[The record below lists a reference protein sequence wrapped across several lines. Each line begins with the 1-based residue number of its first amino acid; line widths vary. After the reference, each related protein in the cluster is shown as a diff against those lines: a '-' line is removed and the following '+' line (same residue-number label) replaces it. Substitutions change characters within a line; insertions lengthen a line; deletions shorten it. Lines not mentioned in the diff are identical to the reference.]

1 VADSANSRCNFQEA
15 AASGKSRPRVAGH
28 ERPVSG
34 DPISFARL
42 KRRTHPDK
50 TSVGRI
56 EKGFDF
62 LGYHFSRGPIRLAH
76 QSVQH
81 FLARLH
87 RLYEQQKKAP
97 EGALILGK
105 YVTRWLRWTRA
116 GLWELDRGCLPST
129 PTRKPESS

>member
-1 VADSANSRCNFQEA
+1 MMQQA
-15 AASGKSRPRVAGH
+15 
-28 ERPVSG
+28 
-34 DPISFARL
+34 FARL
-42 KRRTHPDK
+42 KLSMHPDK
-50 TSVGRI
+50 TCMGRI

-81 FLARLH
+81 FVARLH

-129 PTRKPESS
+129 PTRKPECSEPAQHEPGCCR

>member
-1 VADSANSRCNFQEA
+1 M
-15 AASGKSRPRVAGH
+15 
-28 ERPVSG
+28 
-34 DPISFARL
+34 
-42 KRRTHPDK
+42 
-50 TSVGRI
+50 GRI

-62 LGYHFSRGPIRLAH
+62 LGYHFFRDPIRLAH
-76 QSVQH
+76 PSVQH

-116 GLWELDRGCLPST
+116 GLWKLDRGCLPST
-129 PTRKPESS
+129 PTRQTESS